1 MTKLYQ
7 VHPPYYISPLQI
19 QIPINNLNL
28 SVDLF
33 LLILFQNLQNSN
45 FGGVGNFLERILRVD
60 FLVAKDFL
68 KASLAKWLSVR
79 LRIKWLWVRISL
91 LSLKHISE
99 INGKC
104 FERFIFFFGFH
115 REFDIVTDFL
125 FGIVVAK
132 SISFNLFL
140 VFNFR

>member
-1 MTKLYQ
+1 MTKQYQ

-45 FGGVGNFLERILRVD
+45 FGGAGNFLEGILQVD

-68 KASLAKWLSVR
+68 KASLTKWLSVR

-99 INGKC
+99 MENASK
-104 FERFIFFFGFH
+104 
-115 REFDIVTDFL
+115 DL
-125 FGIVVAK
+125 FYF
-132 SISFNLFL
+132 S
-140 VFNFR
+140 VFTESLT